1 MTLRYLSILPLML
14 CMGLASAAEVAI
26 PQVLTESI
34 AQRLLA
40 NDPALAAADGSLS
53 SAQIEA
59 NQLSLSPYDWVAQGT
74 YQRRDYR
81 GNNNAGNGANSNEWN
96 FGVERTI
103 RLPAKVRADEASA
116 KAANQMAPLQYQQT
130 RRQVASDLLDAWF
143 DWLAADASKTLLL
156 RQQTAVADNV
166 AAVSKRV
173 KGGDAAQLEQK
184 LASAELTTLQRQV
197 SEANIAEASA
207 WTQLMVRYQASPDI
221 KPSTLPEPIAVPY
234 DSTWWQSKML
244 ETNDSLALAR
254 SQVISAEAATQRAKA
269 ERQPDPT
276 IGVFTAS
283 EAYGNERIIGVS
295 ASIPIGGK
303 RRSLEVERMMAQE
316 NNARLNLALV
326 EREQRAVVQ
335 NSYRTAQGYFE
346 RWQLAKQASI
356 TMADNARLTQKAY
369 SLGEGDV
376 QLLLLARRQ
385 ALAAAEDEA
394 TTKVAALRA
403 YYQLLL
409 NAKLLWPDWL
419 NRTAI

>member
-1 MTLRYLSILPLML
+1 MTLKYLSILPLMI
-14 CMGLASAAEVAI
+14 CIGLASAAEITI
-26 PQVLTESI
+26 PQVLSESV

-40 NDPALAAADGSLS
+40 NDPALAAADGALS

-59 NQLSLSPYDWVAQGT
+59 NQLSLSPYDWVARGT
-74 YQRRDYR
+74 YQQRNY
-81 GNNNAGNGANSNEWN
+81 ANGAGKSSNSNEWN

-103 RLPAKVRADEASA
+103 RLPAKVRADEAST

-130 RRQVASDLLDAWF
+130 RRQVAADLLDAWF
-143 DWLAADASKTLLL
+143 DWLAVDASKTLLL

-166 AAVSKRV
+166 AAVAKRV

-197 SEANIAEASA
+197 SEANNAEASA
-207 WTQLMVRYQASPDI
+207 WTLLMVRYQANPDV
-221 KPSTLPEPIAVPY
+221 KPSTIPEPIAVPY
-234 DSTWWQSKML
+234 DSAWWQSKML

-254 SQVISAEAATQRAKA
+254 SHVISAEAAAQRAKA

-303 RRSLEVERMMAQE
+303 RRSLEVERMMVQA
-316 NNARLNLALV
+316 NNARLNLTLV
-326 EREQRAVVQ
+326 EREQRAAVQ
-335 NSYRTAQGYFE
+335 TSYRTAQGYFE
-346 RWQLAKQASI
+346 RWQLAQQAAI

-369 SLGEGDV
+369 GLGEGDI

-385 ALAAAEDEA
+385 ALAAAEDEV
-394 TTKVAALRA
+394 TTKISALRA

-409 NAKLLWPDWL
+409 SAKLLWSDWL
-419 NRTAI
+419 NRTVL

>member
-1 MTLRYLSILPLML
+1 MTLRYLSIVPLML
-14 CMGLASAAEVAI
+14 SMGLVSAAEIAI
-26 PQVLTESI
+26 PQVLTESV

-59 NQLSLSPYDWVAQGT
+59 NQQSLSPYDWVARGT

-81 GNNNAGNGANSNEWN
+81 GNNTGNGANSNEWN

-116 KAANQMAPLQYQQT
+116 NAANQMAPLQYQQS
-130 RRQVASDLLDAWF
+130 RRQVAADLLDAWF
-143 DWLAADASKTLLL
+143 DWLAADASKALLL

-166 AAVSKRV
+166 TAVSKRV

-184 LASAELTTLQRQV
+184 LASAELATLQRQV
-197 SEANIAEASA
+197 SEANNAEASA
-207 WTQLMVRYQASPDI
+207 WTQLMVRYQASPDV
-221 KPSTLPEPIAVPY
+221 KPTSLPEPIAVPY
-234 DSTWWQSKML
+234 DSTWWQSRML

>member
-1 MTLRYLSILPLML
+1 MTLKYLSILPLIL
-14 CMGLASAAEVAI
+14 CMGLASAAEITI
-26 PQVLTESI
+26 PQVLSESV

-59 NQLSLSPYDWVAQGT
+59 NQQSLSPYDWVARGT

-81 GNNNAGNGANSNEWN
+81 GNNADNGANSNEWN
-96 FGVERTI
+96 FGIERTI
-103 RLPAKVRADEASA
+103 RLPAKLRADEASA
-116 KAANQMAPLQYQQT
+116 KAANQIAPLQYQQT
-130 RRQVASDLLDAWF
+130 RRQVVAGMLDTWF
-143 DWLAADASKTLLL
+143 DWLTADASKNLLL

-166 AAVSKRV
+166 SVVTKRV

-197 SEANIAEASA
+197 SEASNAEASA
-207 WTQLMVRYQASPDI
+207 WTLLMVRYQARPDV
-221 KPSTLPEPIAVPY
+221 KPNNLPDPIAIPN
-234 DSTWWQSKML
+234 DATWWQSRML
-244 ETNDSLALAR
+244 EANEPLALAR
-254 SQVISAEAATQRAKA
+254 SQVISAEAAAQRAKA
-269 ERQPDPT
+269 ENQPDPT
-276 IGVFTAS
+276 LGVFTAN
-283 EAYGNERIIGVS
+283 EAYGNERIIGVT

-303 RRSLEVERMMAQE
+303 RRSLEVERMLAQV
-316 NNARLNLALV
+316 NNSRLNLALV
-326 EREQRAVVQ
+326 EREQRAVIQ
-335 NSYRTAQGYFE
+335 TSYHTAQGYFE
-346 RWQLAKQASI
+346 RWQLAQQAAI

-394 TTKVAALRA
+394 TAKIAALRS

-409 NAKLLWPDWL
+409 NAKLLWPGWL
-419 NRTAI
+419 NRIAL

>member
-14 CMGLASAAEVAI
+14 CMGLVSAAEIAI
-26 PQVLTESI
+26 PQVLTESV

-59 NQLSLSPYDWVAQGT
+59 SQLNLSPYDWVARGT

-81 GNNNAGNGANSNEWN
+81 GNNNSGNGANSNEWN

-103 RLPAKVRADEASA
+103 RLPNKVRADEASA
-116 KAANQMAPLQYQQT
+116 KAANQMAPLQYQQA

-184 LASAELTTLQRQV
+184 LASAELTSLQRQV
-197 SEANIAEASA
+197 SEATNAEASA
-207 WTQLMVRYQASPDI
+207 WTQLMVRYQANPDV
-221 KPSTLPEPIAVPY
+221 KPTSLPEPIAVPY
-234 DSTWWQSKML
+234 DATWWQSKML

-283 EAYGNERIIGVS
+283 EAYGNERIIGVT

-326 EREQRAVVQ
+326 EREQHAVIQ

-346 RWQLAKQASI
+346 RWQLANQASI

-419 NRTAI
+419 NRTAL